1 MPEEEVG
8 HVSDFFAHVSVAGI
22 ALTGSLKVGDRVHI
36 KGHATDLEMRV
47 DSMQVQHA
55 AVTQGE
61 KGDAI
66 GIKVPEHVR
75 KGDRVYKVVG

>member
-36 KGHATDLEMRV
+36 KGHSTDLEMRV
-47 DSMQVQHA
+47 DSMQVRHVNVTHA
-55 AVTQGE
+55 RP
-61 KGDAI
+61 GDSI